1 MSRFFKVK
9 FLFLLFTIFG
19 FAFLFFYFGK
29 GGLSFHEINLW
40 FLFPILLS
48 AILDL
53 FFGSLRMY
61 VFAKPVAPEVS
72 LYECIIANIASIASA
87 VLTPSQTGGGIA
99 CLYFLKKAGCPL
111 TAALALSLIN
121 FLFTLMVLIGGGL
134 FLFFIKS
141 SLLTPKLSI
150 LIQSAI
156 VFLSLWTVATI
167 FALLFPSPTLS
178 IWQRIS
184 SLFHLRKLLLI
195 FEMALKG
202 YSHYVSFYLFKNLDI
217 LLKSFFINALLYANK
232 FLIVFFIIKF
242 LNTNAPTLDVL
253 GGQIVLSLLGYTS
266 PTPGGAGVAE
276 IGAGLVMGKIIPEAK
291 IISFVFLWRFF
302 GVYLPLALA
311 GLCLTVKGLLPRK
324 MATQS

>member
-111 TAALALSLIN
+111 TAALALSIIN

-156 VFLSLWTVATI
+156 AFLSLWTVATI

-217 LLKSFFINALLYANK
+217 LLKSFFINALLILDLMLPQIDGWELCHILRKNSDEKIKNLPIIMLTARASVEDRSRISNGKNNPRSKNHK
-232 FLIVFFIIKF
+232 FCIFMAFFWCLFTVSISWAVF
-242 LNTNAPTLDVL
+242 N
-253 GGQIVLSLLGYTS
+253 
-266 PTPGGAGVAE
+266 
-276 IGAGLVMGKIIPEAK
+276 
-291 IISFVFLWRFF
+291 R
-302 GVYLPLALA
+302 
-311 GLCLTVKGLLPRK
+311 
-324 MATQS
+324 